1 MRPLAMPDP
10 ERKRLPALF
19 DAFGFAVEANVCDAA
34 TLQPIEAAGALAA
47 TALPPTSRQ
56 HPERQD
62 LGLAQSGA
70 VGISISSQRLA
81 KRPANWVRKLN
92 ALQAALNPAL
102 GARGALLLP
111 GPSPFGP
118 WTPDDGMPACFRSG
132 LRLDLHFAREQDFGR
147 LHAAVRMALPLL
159 PALSAATPIREGRSS
174 GFHSAR
180 LRACLDLYDRHPTR
194 VGGFIPEAVFD
205 ANDYD
210 REVLGPILQ
219 AIATSRGAEA
229 TDAQALNLR
238 AATAQFDTGI
248 LSIHAIDAQENPAA
262 DMAVLEF
269 TIALLRALVAGRWSS
284 NYLQRAW
291 SSEDLMS
298 VMLSTIHDGSRAVI
312 TNRDYL
318 FMLGMLKQE
327 RATASEVLKH
337 LFVELYG
344 DLSENARTHLAVII
358 EHGCLASRI
367 MAKAGKRATPEKLR
381 ASVAHL
387 AACRTAGAFI

>member
-1 MRPLAMPDP
+1 MPDP
-10 ERKRLPALF
+10 ERKRQPALF
-19 DAFGFAVEANVCDAA
+19 EAFGFSVEANACDA
-34 TLQPIEAAGALAA
+34 LSLHPQDSAGELAA
-47 TALPPTSRQ
+47 TTLPPTSRQ

-62 LGLAQSGA
+62 LGLVQTGPHS
-70 VGISISSQRLA
+70 ISIVSQRMA
-81 KRPANWVRKLN
+81 KRPANWVRKMN
-92 ALQAALNPAL
+92 ALHAALSPMLA
-102 GARGALLLP
+102 AREALLLP
-111 GPSPFGP
+111 GPSPFGL
-118 WTPDDGMPACFRSG
+118 WSPDELMPACFRSG

-159 PALSAATPIREGRSS
+159 PALSAATPIRDGRST

-180 LRACLDLYDRHPTR
+180 LRACLDLYDLHPAR
-194 VGGFIPEAVFD
+194 IGGFIPEPVFD
-205 ANDYD
+205 AHDYD

-238 AATAQFDTGI
+238 AATAQFDSGI

-291 SSEDLMS
+291 NSEDLMS
-298 VMLSTIHDGSRAVI
+298 VMLGTIRDGSKAVI
-312 TNRDYL
+312 GNRDFL
-318 FMLGMLKQE
+318 FMLGILKQE
-327 RATASEVLKH
+327 QATAAEVLKH
-337 LFVELYG
+337 LFVELYS
-344 DLSENARTHLAVII
+344 DLSENARAHLAVII

-381 ASVAHL
+381 TALAQL

>member
-1 MRPLAMPDP
+1 MPDP

-19 DAFGFAVEANVCDAA
+19 DAFGFAAEANLCHAA
-34 TLQPIEAAGALAA
+34 TLEPRDLAHEIAAIG
-47 TALPPTSRQ
+47 LPPTSRQ

-62 LGLAQSGA
+62 LGLQRTGSSTIAVQSL
-70 VGISISSQRLA
+70 RLA

-92 ALQAALNPAL
+92 ALHATLAPAL
-102 GARGALLLP
+102 TARGLSMLP
-111 GPSPFGP
+111 GPSPLGA
-118 WTPDDGMPACFRSG
+118 WVKDDSHPASFRGG
-132 LRLDLHFAREQDFGR
+132 LRLDLHFARETDFGR

-159 PALSAATPIREGRSS
+159 PALSAATPFRNAQAT
-174 GFHSAR
+174 GFHSTR
-180 LRACLDLYDRHPTR
+180 LRACLDLYDQHPER

-205 ANDYD
+205 VQDYD

-219 AIATSRGAEA
+219 AIATSRGGET

-238 AATAQFDTGI
+238 GATAQLDTGFI
-248 LSIHAIDAQENPAA
+248 SIHVIDAQENAAA

-291 SSEDLMS
+291 STEDLMA
-298 VMLSTIHDGSRAVI
+298 VLMGTMRDGSSALI

-327 RATASEVLKH
+327 QATATELIKH
-337 LFVELYG
+337 LFVELYN
-344 DLSENARTHLAVII
+344 DLSENARAHLAIII
-358 EHGCLASRI
+358 EHGCLAARILSR
-367 MAKAGKRATPEKLR
+367 AGKHASMEKLV
-381 ASVAHL
+381 ATHAHL
-387 AACRTAGAFI
+387 AACRAGGAFV